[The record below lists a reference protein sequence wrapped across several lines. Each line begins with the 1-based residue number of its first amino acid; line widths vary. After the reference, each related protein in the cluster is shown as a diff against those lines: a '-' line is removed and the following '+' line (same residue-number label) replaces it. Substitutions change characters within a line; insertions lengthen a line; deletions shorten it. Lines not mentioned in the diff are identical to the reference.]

1 MTPLWQRLSRVFGRR
16 DAGAREEAERILL
29 EADFGVAATAEIL
42 EQVARTP
49 DGDARPALEQAVV
62 RILSRVGDPGALA
75 RAPEPPTVMVV
86 FGVNGVDHYRRE
98 AGAPAGA

>member
-1 MTPLWQRLSRVFGRR
+1 MASLWQRLGRVFARG

-49 DGDARPALEQAVV
+49 DGDRRTARLGTDCLLRRSAIDYVKFVTGAEDDRA
-62 RILSRVGDPGALA
+62 IGYLSGA
-75 RAPEPPTVMVV
+75 
-86 FGVNGVDHYRRE
+86 
-98 AGAPAGA
+98 